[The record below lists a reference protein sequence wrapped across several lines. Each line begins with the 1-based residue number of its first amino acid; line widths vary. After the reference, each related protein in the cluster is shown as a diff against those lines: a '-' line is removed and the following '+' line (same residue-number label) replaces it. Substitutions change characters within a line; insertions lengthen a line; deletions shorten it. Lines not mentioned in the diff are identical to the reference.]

1 MKRFVVDASTLLSA
15 TVARR
20 EGPLAVLLDAVTSGA
35 VEIVVCDALLGELH
49 RGLESPY
56 FRDRVSPNAAA
67 AYEAMIASIALRLPD
82 PSSPRQVLRDAG
94 DDYLVA
100 LAISARATAI
110 VTGDRDLLDHAG
122 LEPAALTA
130 RQACETLGL
139 SAG

>member
-1 MKRFVVDASTLLSA
+1 
-15 TVARR
+15 
-20 EGPLAVLLDAVTSGA
+20 
-35 VEIVVCDALLGELH
+35 
-49 RGLESPY
+49 
-56 FRDRVSPNAAA
+56 
-67 AYEAMIASIALRLPD
+67 MIASIALRLPD